1 MEKGRRAAVFR
12 NRRSAELF
20 KVTEGERRRMQRP
33 SVEENHSVCLYTRYS
48 HNRITILCCAN
59 SAVLAVQV

>member
-33 SVEENHSVCLYTRYS
+33 SAEENHSVCVCT
-48 HNRITILCCAN
+48 HATATIE
-59 SAVLAVQV
+59 